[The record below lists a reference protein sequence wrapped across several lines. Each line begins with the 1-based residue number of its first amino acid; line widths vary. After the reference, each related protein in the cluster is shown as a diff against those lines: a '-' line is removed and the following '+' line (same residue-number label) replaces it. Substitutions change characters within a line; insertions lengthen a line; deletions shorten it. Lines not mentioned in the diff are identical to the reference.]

1 VSPASPPTD
10 YLGRLVRRALGGTS
24 AIGPR
29 LPSVFEPPEAAMP
42 PVVDPPTEPG
52 AEESS
57 LPRRLDS
64 LTAEDG
70 EPRRPLA
77 GALEGKPDRVRH
89 DAVAAENGHRPPEP
103 RSDPGEP
110 APTPSNLRLTS
121 TAIEESPRLEGRSEP
136 VAGPRIEALQR
147 AGVLAAPRRDGRRS
161 PIAATADRE
170 VAAAS
175 APSTFDAQVVALDGV
190 GARPRAD
197 GADRLPRDDA
207 GAAHVVGALVP
218 PALTIFATPSHRA
231 GKPSPPPPR
240 ASAPETDAPTVVNV
254 TIGRV
259 EVRAVP
265 ESAASAS
272 PPADPRHA
280 PMSIDEYLRR
290 RGGAR

>member
-1 VSPASPPTD
+1 MSPASPPTD
-10 YLGRLVRRALGGTS
+10 YLGRLVRRAMGGTS

-64 LTAEDG
+64 LTTQDG
-70 EPRRPLA
+70 ELRRPPA
-77 GALEGKPDRVRH
+77 GPVEGKPDRVRH

-110 APTPSNLRLTS
+110 APTPSNRRLPS
-121 TAIEESPRLEGRSEP
+121 TAIEESPRLEERSEP

-147 AGVLAAPRRDGRRS
+147 AGGLVAPRRDGRRS
-161 PIAATADRE
+161 PMTATADRK
-170 VAAAS
+170 VA
-175 APSTFDAQVVALDGV
+175 FDAQVVARDGAA
-190 GARPRAD
+190 ARLRAD
-197 GADRLPRDDA
+197 GADRLQRDDA
-207 GAAHVVGALVP
+207 GAAEVVGALVP
-218 PALTIFATPSHRA
+218 PVLTTFATPSPRA
-231 GKPSPPPPR
+231 GRPSGPSGLPHAPPP
-240 ASAPETDAPTVVNV
+240 EIDAPAVVNV

-265 ESAASAS
+265 EPVASSSAM
-272 PPADPRHA
+272 PPEPRHA
-280 PMSIDEYLRR
+280 PMGLDEYLRR
-290 RGGAR
+290 RGAAR